1 MAGLWPLSSLL
12 NYTLKILELSPEL
25 PAILSVSVSSCS
37 RQFVLPLGFAQDVG
51 QPAEV
56 LVRRDVLAG
65 AGASS
70 VEAHAA
76 GPGSVLRVRQ

>member
-1 MAGLWPLSSLL
+1 M
-12 NYTLKILELSPEL
+12 
-25 PAILSVSVSSCS
+25 
-37 RQFVLPLGFAQDVG
+37 PLGFSQDVG
-51 QPAEV
+51 QPAAL

-76 GPGSVLRVRQ
+76 DPGSVLRVCQRGEGWPRRPPDTGANASALGDSTHLTLNVLSFYKVVMRG